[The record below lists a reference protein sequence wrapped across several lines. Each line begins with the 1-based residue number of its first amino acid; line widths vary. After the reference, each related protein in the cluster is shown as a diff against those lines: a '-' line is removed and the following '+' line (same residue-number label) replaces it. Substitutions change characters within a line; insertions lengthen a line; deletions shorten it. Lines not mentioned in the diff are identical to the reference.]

1 MLLMPTAASSS
12 QAHSQADIFTRTG
25 NSQEAKQSS
34 LPDNDIVSKRIVY
47 VHVDVEDGGPYCV
60 LLQISVVVVNTDF
73 SK

>member
-1 MLLMPTAASSS
+1 MPTAASSS
-12 QAHSQADIFTRTG
+12 QAHSQADTFTRTG
-25 NSQEAKQSS
+25 NSQEVKQSS

-47 VHVDVEDGGPYCV
+47 VHVDVEDDGPYCV